1 VAQWPRR
8 GARTSRDG
16 GVDAPAPMVQS
27 APMNPVS
34 VDQDDAMNDR
44 DDIPASAVIDRLF
57 AVIEARRDADPSTSH
72 TAKLFA
78 KGTRKIAQKAGE
90 EAVELV
96 IEAVRGKRDRIVEES
111 ADLMYHLLVL
121 WADARVRPGDV
132 WAELMRREGVS
143 GIAEKAARTE
153 NREDG

>member
-1 VAQWPRR
+1 
-8 GARTSRDG
+8 
-16 GVDAPAPMVQS
+16 M
-27 APMNPVS
+27 
-34 VDQDDAMNDR
+34 DDRNGSQ
-44 DDIPASAVIDRLF
+44 PSAVIDRLYE
-57 AVIEARRDADPSTSH
+57 VIESRRAADPSSSH

-121 WADARVRPGDV
+121 WADARVRPQDV
-132 WAELMRREGVS
+132 WQELMRREGISGVS
-143 GIAEKAARTE
+143 EKAARGE
-153 NREDG
+153 E

>member
-1 VAQWPRR
+1 
-8 GARTSRDG
+8 
-16 GVDAPAPMVQS
+16 
-27 APMNPVS
+27 
-34 VDQDDAMNDR
+34 
-44 DDIPASAVIDRLF
+44 VIDRLF
-57 AVIEARRDADPSTSH
+57 AVIESRREADPSSSQ

-78 KGTRKIAQKAGE
+78 KGTRKIAQKVGE

-96 IEAVRGKRDRIVEES
+96 IEAVRGKRERIVEES

-143 GIAEKAARTE
+143 GVAEKAARGE

>member
-1 VAQWPRR
+1 MDAT
-8 GARTSRDG
+8 RT
-16 GVDAPAPMVQS
+16 MVQS
-27 APMNPVS
+27 AKRIRIRKREM
-34 VDQDDAMNDR
+34 DDRNGSQ
-44 DDIPASAVIDRLF
+44 PSAVIDRLYE
-57 AVIEARRDADPSTSH
+57 VIEARRSADPSTSH

-121 WADARVRPGDV
+121 WADAHVRPQEV
-132 WAELMRREGVS
+132 WQELMRREGISGVS
-143 GIAEKAARTE
+143 EKAARGE
-153 NREDG
+153 E

>member
-1 VAQWPRR
+1 
-8 GARTSRDG
+8 
-16 GVDAPAPMVQS
+16 M
-27 APMNPVS
+27 
-34 VDQDDAMNDR
+34 DDRNGSQ
-44 DDIPASAVIDRLF
+44 PSAVIDRLYE
-57 AVIEARRDADPSTSH
+57 VIEARRSADPSTSH

-121 WADARVRPGDV
+121 WADARVRPQDV
-132 WAELMRREGVS
+132 WQELMRREGISGVS
-143 GIAEKAARTE
+143 EKAARGE
-153 NREDG
+153 E

>member
-1 VAQWPRR
+1 M
-8 GARTSRDG
+8 D
-16 GVDAPAPMVQS
+16 
-27 APMNPVS
+27 
-34 VDQDDAMNDR
+34 DR
-44 DDIPASAVIDRLF
+44 DEPPPSAVIDRLF
-57 AVIEARRDADPSTSH
+57 EVIEARRHADPSSSH

-121 WADARVRPGDV
+121 WADARVRPQDV
-132 WAELMRREGVS
+132 WQELMRREGISGVS
-143 GIAEKAARTE
+143 EKAARGE
-153 NREDG
+153 E